1 MCRQESDLWHKHIKS
16 RDCGVLHSMS
26 PLIEISAGLFTGN
39 LQTLHREDSWKSIQ
53 GYKSK
58 SILVLWE
65 NGTTEISV
73 SDNKMLI
80 TKYRK
85 KGFIIL
91 TCMV

>member
-1 MCRQESDLWHKHIKS
+1 
-16 RDCGVLHSMS
+16 MS
-26 PLIEISAGLFTGN
+26 PLIEISAGLFTCN
-39 LQTLHREDSWKSIQ
+39 LQTLHREDSWESDEDGENQ
-53 GYKSK
+53 K